1 MESIVISGAC
11 RTPISDFQGVFPPM
25 ETPQLRDAVPATT
38 LNRMCGSGMMAAM
51 MAYDALAT
59 GSALERA

>member
-1 MESIVISGAC
+1 MSG
-11 RTPISDFQGVFPPM
+11 FQGVLSPI
-25 ETPQLRDAVPATT
+25 ETPQLGDAVPATT

-59 GSALERA
+59 GSALERV